1 MAKNYVLID
10 YENVSNANLDVLVGR
25 PFDVMVFVGASQ
37 TKIPIELA
45 VQMAKLNAADY
56 VRITGNGPNALDF
69 HIAYY
74 MGRLAERE
82 HDANFHVVSKDKG
95 FDPLVRHMRAAGIS
109 VHRMGSLSEVRLP
122 RAAKAAKA
130 AEKEAEDSPID
141 EIVRNLA
148 GRGASKPRR
157 VRTLASTIR
166 SLFKDAM
173 SDAQVESLI
182 DEMRQRGYLIIKQDR
197 VSYRLT

>member
-10 YENVSNANLDVLVGR
+10 YENVSNANLEVLVGR
-25 PFDVMVFVGASQ
+25 PFDVMVFVGANQ

-45 VQMAKLNAADY
+45 VQMAKLSAADY
-56 VRITGNGPNALDF
+56 VRISGSGPNALDF
-69 HIAYY
+69 HIAFY

-109 VHRMGSLSEVRLP
+109 VHRMGSLSEVRLRP
-122 RAAKAAKA
+122 AK
-130 AEKEAEDSPID
+130 KEADDSPID

-182 DEMRQRGYLIIKQDR
+182 DEMRQRGYLIINQDR
-197 VSYRLT
+197 VSYKLS

>member
-1 MAKNYVLID
+1 MATNYVLID
-10 YENVSNANLDVLVGR
+10 YENVSNANLEVLVGR
-25 PFDVMVFVGASQ
+25 PFDVMVFVGANQ
-37 TKIPIELA
+37 TKIPIDLA

-56 VRITGNGPNALDF
+56 VRISGSGPNALDF
-69 HIAYY
+69 HIAFY

-82 HDANFHVVSKDKG
+82 RDATFHVVSKDKG
-95 FDPLVRHMRAAGIS
+95 FDPLIRHMRTAGIS

-122 RAAKAAKA
+122 RAAK
-130 AEKEAEDSPID
+130 KEAEDSPID

-157 VRTLASTIR
+157 VRTLTSTIR

-197 VSYRLT
+197 VSYKLS

>member
-10 YENVSNANLDVLVGR
+10 YENVSNANLEVLVGR
-25 PFDVMVFVGASQ
+25 PFDVTVFVGANQ

-45 VQMAKLNAADY
+45 VQMARLNAADY
-56 VRITGNGPNALDF
+56 VRISGNGPNALDF
-69 HIAYY
+69 HIAFY

-82 HDANFHVVSKDKG
+82 HDATFHIVSKDKG
-95 FDPLVRHMRAAGIS
+95 FDPLVRHMRATGIS
-109 VHRMGSLSEVRLP
+109 VHRMGSLSEVSLP
-122 RAAKAAKA
+122 RTAK
-130 AEKEAEDSPID
+130 KEADDSPID

-197 VSYRLT
+197 VSYNLS